1 MKTYLDYKMESQNG
15 LFRTQFEDGYVIW
28 KPLSWGRYKKYRE
41 ANSLLKEA
49 IHLEVEETVFQ
60 ECLIESSFEEPPP
73 PDLDEKETSDWIKAV
88 RADTPAGVISTVV
101 KLILKVSGATTGP
114 AIIEQLSQHRGL
126 IHNVEDQLTVAICKA
141 FPAYTPEMVEALDW
155 QTVLKR
161 AAQAEV
167 LLDTVF
173 ELESKEE
180 PLPKKFNVSEDL
192 KEVNRGLG
200 QNQAEG
206 PNRDEMIAERRRQKN
221 EYMKQREAL
230 LSR

>member
-1 MKTYLDYKMESQNG
+1 MKTYLDYKLESQNG

-60 ECLIESSFEEPPP
+60 ECLIESSFEESPP
-73 PDLDEKETSDWIKAV
+73 PDLNEAEVLDWIKAV
-88 RADTPAGVISTVV
+88 RSDTPAGVISTVV
-101 KLILKVSGATTGP
+101 KLILKISGATTGE
-114 AIIEQLSQHRGL
+114 AIIDQLSRHRAL

-141 FPAYTPEMVEALDW
+141 FPAYTPEMIEMLDW

-167 LLDTVF
+167 LLGTVF
-173 ELESKEE
+173 ELEDKEQ
-180 PLPKKFNVSEDL
+180 PLPEKFNLAEDI
-192 KEVNRGLG
+192 KDINRGMG
-200 QNQAEG
+200 RPQAEG
-206 PNRDEMIAERRRQKN
+206 PSRDEMIAERRRQKN
-221 EYMKQREAL
+221 EYMKGRTAL
-230 LSR
+230 LGN